1 MLPSLTALCCSSSC
15 PRPYLIHKHAR
26 ETCHTHTGTGRSRGR
41 ISLGRRPRRR
51 RLRLAHN
58 CVAEAVELGHLLV
71 HLCLRHLSRQAS
83 MSCAPKHVMS
93 AHHER
98 PSPCRALLAFFFLVS
113 AALSTCLQNTHAWA
127 ERGEGAEQDRRH
139 CHFGSGCQGFLMLL
153 QPLSRPSTLRCHA
166 CALLKMEG
174 IGVHESRGRGGE

>member
-1 MLPSLTALCCSSSC
+1 MNACYLIALLLHISMLPSLTALCCSSSC

-98 PSPCRALLAFFFLVS
+98 PSPCRASLLFFLVS
-113 AALSTCLQNTHAWA
+113 AALSTCLQTRTHGQKE
-127 ERGEGAEQDRRH
+127 ERARSKTGGIAILEADARA
-139 CHFGSGCQGFLMLL
+139 FLCSSSHS
-153 QPLSRPSTLRCHA
+153 PARAHSAATPARS
-166 CALLKMEG
+166 
-174 IGVHESRGRGGE
+174 